1 MGISRRGFLK
11 LALGSAA
18 MISSRPFSSS
28 ARATTTPN
36 EALMTQ
42 FTLPALPFAKDALAP
57 HISAQTFDFH
67 HGKHH
72 NAYVVKLNELLP
84 GSGFENASLED
95 IIIKTAGDAGKAPL
109 FNNAAQHW
117 NHSFFWECLKP
128 NGGGKPTG
136 ELAAKIDSDLGGY
149 DKFAADFKAAALA
162 QFGSG
167 WAWLV
172 ADKSGK
178 LKITKTPNADLP
190 LAHGERAL
198 LTVDVWEHAYYLD
211 YQNRR
216 VDFVQT
222 FLDKMVNWDFA
233 AANLAGKEFKI
244 AA

>member
-1 MGISRRGFLK
+1 MDITRREFMK
-11 LALGSAA
+11 LALGSIALV
-18 MISSRPFSSS
+18 STSS
-28 ARATTTPN
+28 AAHALKSTTHIN
-36 EALMTQ
+36 EAKMA
-42 FTLPALPFAKDALAP
+42 FTLPPLPFAKDALAP

-72 NAYVVKLNELLP
+72 NAYVTKLNELIA
-84 GSGFENASLED
+84 GTEFEKASLED
-95 IIIKTAGDAGKAPL
+95 IILKSAKDESKKPL

-136 ELAAKIDSDLGGY
+136 ELAKAIDRDLGGY
-149 DKFAADFKAAALA
+149 DKFAADFKAAAIA

-167 WAWLV
+167 WAWL
-172 ADKSGK
+172 ASDKDGK
-178 LKITKTPNADLP
+178 LEILKTSNAELP
-190 LAHGERAL
+190 LTQGKRAL

-216 VDFVQT
+216 PDFVQT
-222 FLDKMVNWDFA
+222 FLDKLLNWDFA
-233 AANLAGKEFKI
+233 NANYAGKEFKI